1 MSKQQ
6 QMHFKETTPEK
17 TVEKLKGILKDLN
30 IPIVEQWQETSCVD
44 TYSLRIEIENT
55 DVGTNG
61 KGMTKEYALASAYAE
76 FFERFQNGLLCNSM
90 SLNADNE
97 HKFEVAPDEKIL
109 TSEEIVR
116 ENNALIAFYFKE
128 RGMENASISEKA
140 KVFNE
145 VNRVEYMLSGRED
158 GYLCLPFYNVRTG
171 KFSYLPKMLY
181 QKYYGSNGMSAGN
194 SAEEAIVQGLS
205 EIFER
210 VVQKRAFKEMTCFPD
225 VPESYIAKY
234 PEIYKMFVK
243 LKALEG
249 YEVMMKD
256 CSYGGKYPVAALI
269 MIQKNTGRYGLKM
282 GCHPDFGVAMERT
295 FTEAAQGND
304 ILEYVNRSI
313 IDFENTGVDEEDNIV
328 NSFKI
333 GLAQYPYQIFGKQFD
348 YDFTEVKNV
357 ENMTNKDIM
366 IDWVQEILKEGYDI
380 LIRDVSNFKFP
391 SYHIIIPGLSELRT
405 VTDEELRAD
414 NTRTFIS
421 GFLANP
427 SKITRD
433 KCPYILGCLGYYS
446 RRIMESSIG
455 TYLPKCDVSDYPYEK
470 IGLGNLYFG
479 AMCHVMLGDYKGA
492 SRKIAH
498 LLQAA
503 EKREL
508 QEEDY
513 EFLKAAKFYFSAMA
527 EVGDKKEVR
536 DYMELIFTAD
546 MTSKI
551 YEIFGNTENVFKKQ
565 YVDLEVTKNKMAAQD
580 IVDHVFYVLK
590 EGRSKNKIDQ
600 LSLSNLF

>member
-17 TVEKLKGILKDLN
+17 TVEKLKEILKELD
-30 IPIVEQWQETSCVD
+30 IPIVEQWQEASCVD

-61 KGMTKEYALASAYAE
+61 KGMTREYALASAYAE

-90 SLNADNE
+90 SLNKDSK
-97 HKFEVAPDEKIL
+97 HTFEVSPDEKIL
-109 TSEEIVR
+109 TSEEIVK
-116 ENNALIAFYFKE
+116 ENNALIEFYFKD
-128 RGMENASISEKA
+128 RGMQDASIAEKA
-140 KVFNE
+140 KAFNE
-145 VNRVEYMLSGRED
+145 ANRVEYMLNNRDD
-158 GYLCLPFYNVRTG
+158 GYLCLPFYNVKTG
-171 KFSYLPKMLY
+171 KIDYLPKILY

-194 SAEEAIVQGLS
+194 TPEEAIVQGLS

-210 VVQKRAFKEMTCFPD
+210 VVQKRSFKEKTCFPD
-225 VPESYIAKY
+225 VPESYMKKY
-234 PEIYKMFVK
+234 PEIYEMYNK
-243 LKALEG
+243 LKSLDG
-249 YEVMMKD
+249 YEVMIKD

-269 MIQKNTGRYGLKM
+269 MLQKNSGRYGLKM

-313 IDFENTGVDEEDNIV
+313 VDFENNGVDEEDNIV

-333 GLAQYPYQIFGKQFD
+333 GLAQYPYQIFGKKFD
-348 YDFTEVKNV
+348 YEFTEVKNV
-357 ENMTNKDIM
+357 ENMTNKEIM
-366 IDWVQEILKEGYDI
+366 SEWIKEILDDGYDI
-380 LIRDVSNFKFP
+380 LIRDVSNFDFP

-421 GFLANP
+421 GFIANP
-427 SKITRD
+427 SKITID
-433 KCPYILGCLGYYS
+433 KCPYILACFGYYS
-446 RRIMESSIG
+446 RRIMESSIA
-455 TYLPKCDVSDYPYEK
+455 TYLPKCDVSDYPYEN

-479 AMCHVMLGDYKGA
+479 AMCHVMLGDYKSA
-492 SRKIAH
+492 SKKITL

-503 EKREL
+503 EKRGL
-508 QEEDY
+508 QGKEYD
-513 EFLKAAKFYFSAMA
+513 FLKATKFYLSAMA
-527 EVGDKKEVR
+527 ELKDEKEVKK
-536 DYMELIFTAD
+536 YMKLIFTD
-546 MTSKI
+546 EMFSKI
-551 YEIFGNTENVFKKQ
+551 YEIFDNKEDVFKKQ
-565 YVDLEVTKNKMAAQD
+565 YTDLDTADNKMKAQD

-590 EGRSKNKIDQ
+590 EGRINNQIKQ
-600 LSLSNLF
+600 EGLRSLF

>member
-17 TVEKLKGILKDLN
+17 TVEKLKGILKELD
-30 IPIVEQWQETSCVD
+30 IPIVEQWQEASCVD

-90 SLNADNE
+90 SLNADLK
-97 HKFEVAPDEKIL
+97 HKFEIAPDEKIL
-109 TSEEIVR
+109 MSEEIVK
-116 ENNALIAFYFKE
+116 ENNPLTEFYFKD
-128 RGMENASISEKA
+128 RGMQDASVDEKA
-140 KVFNE
+140 KAFNE
-145 VNRVEYMLSGRED
+145 VNRVEYMLNNRED
-158 GYLCLPFYNVRTG
+158 GYLCLPFYNVKT
-171 KFSYLPKMLY
+171 KKINYLPKMLY

-194 SAEEAIVQGLS
+194 TPEEAIVQGLS

-210 VVQKRAFKEMTCFPD
+210 VVQKRVFKEKTCFPD
-225 VPESYIAKY
+225 VPESYIKKF
-234 PEIYKMFVK
+234 PDIYDMYKK
-243 LKALEG
+243 LKSLEG

-256 CSYGGKYPVAALI
+256 CSYGGKYPVAALV
-269 MIQKNTGRYGLKM
+269 MLQKNTGRYGLKM

-313 IDFENTGVDEEDNIV
+313 IDFENNGVDEEDNIV

-333 GLAQYPYQIFGKQFD
+333 GLAQYPYQIFGKKFD
-348 YDFTEVKNV
+348 YKFTEVKNV
-357 ENMTNKDIM
+357 ENMTNKEIM
-366 IDWVQEILKEGYDI
+366 SGWIQEILNDGYDI
-380 LIRDVSNFKFP
+380 LIRDVSNFDFP

-421 GFLANP
+421 GFIANP
-427 SKITRD
+427 SKITID

-446 RRIMESSIG
+446 RRIMESSIA
-455 TYLPKCDVSDYPYEK
+455 TYLPKCDVTDYPYEN

-479 AMCHVMLGDYKGA
+479 AMCHVMMGDYIGA
-492 SRKIAH
+492 SKKITL
-498 LLQAA
+498 LLQAS
-503 EKREL
+503 EKRGL
-508 QEEDY
+508 QGEDY
-513 EFLKAAKFYFSAMA
+513 DFLKATKFYLSAMA
-527 EVGDKKEVR
+527 EIKDEKEVKK
-536 DYMELIFTAD
+536 YMELIFTNE
-546 MTSKI
+546 MISKI
-551 YEIFGNTENVFKKQ
+551 YNVFGNRGEVFKKQ
-565 YVDLEVTKNKMAAQD
+565 YTDLDKTTDRMKAQD

-590 EGRSKNKIDQ
+590 EGRANNPIEQ
-600 LSLSNLF
+600 MCLSGLF